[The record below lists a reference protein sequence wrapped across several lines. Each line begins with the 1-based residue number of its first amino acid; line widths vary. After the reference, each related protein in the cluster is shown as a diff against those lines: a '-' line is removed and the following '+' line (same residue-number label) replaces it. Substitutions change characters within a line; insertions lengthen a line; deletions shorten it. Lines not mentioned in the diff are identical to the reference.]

1 MASSGYCIMGYQPE
15 GPTYYD
21 YAVGT
26 VNANNALGP
35 AATNVDYFAVAESD
49 IDFDGQSNFFGLV
62 VPETDGTTNAATP
75 LAGCPDVLDDA
86 GLPGLRNNVG
96 PCGVGMGFSVY

>member
-1 MASSGYCIMGYQPE
+1 MADPGYCILGYAPE

-26 VNANNALGP
+26 VNANNALSP
-35 AATNVDYFAVAESD
+35 ATTNVDYFAVAESD
-49 IDFDGQSNFFGLV
+49 IDADGQSNFFGLV

-75 LAGCPDVLDDA
+75 LAGCPDVLDEA
-86 GLPGLRNNVG
+86 GLPGLRNAVG
-96 PCGVGMGFSVY
+96 PCGVGMGFTIY